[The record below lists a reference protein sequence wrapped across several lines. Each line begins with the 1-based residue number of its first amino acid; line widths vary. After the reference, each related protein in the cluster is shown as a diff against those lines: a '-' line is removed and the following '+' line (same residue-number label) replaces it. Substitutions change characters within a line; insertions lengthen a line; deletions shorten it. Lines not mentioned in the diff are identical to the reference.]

1 MRLQEPLRAREAEN
15 YRFFLGLPETDPSR
29 YNIATVKGSQ
39 FVRPLFEY
47 SGACA
52 GCGETPYIKLLTQL
66 FGDRLLIGNAT
77 GCSSIYGGNLPT
89 TPFTKNADGR
99 GPAWSNSLF
108 EDAAEFA
115 LGMRLTADAFH
126 GQAVGLI
133 DRLKK
138 DPAAGELGELLG
150 AIREADLSTPQA
162 LEAQRGRI
170 EELKERLRRSAWPL
184 KEQLLSLAD
193 YLTPKS
199 VWAVGGDGWAYDIG
213 YGGVDQVLASGKNI
227 NVLVLDTEVYS
238 NTGGQMSKATPLG
251 AVAKFAAGG
260 KMTPKKY
267 IGMIMATYGNIYVAQ
282 IAFGANPAQT
292 VKAFLEA
299 EAYDGP
305 SLVVAYSTCVGTRH
319 RHEQGD

>member
-1 MRLQEPLRAREAEN
+1 
-15 YRFFLGLPETDPSR
+15 
-29 YNIATVKGSQ
+29 
-39 FVRPLFEY
+39 
-47 SGACA
+47 
-52 GCGETPYIKLLTQL
+52 
-66 FGDRLLIGNAT
+66 
-77 GCSSIYGGNLPT
+77 
-89 TPFTKNADGR
+89 
-99 GPAWSNSLF
+99 
-108 EDAAEFA
+108 
-115 LGMRLTADAFH
+115 MRLTVDAFH
-126 GQAVGLI
+126 GQALGMI
-133 DRLKK
+133 ERLKK
-138 DPAAGELGELLG
+138 DPAGGELGELLG
-150 AIREADLSTPQA
+150 AIRDADLATSPV
-162 LEAQRGRI
+162 LGVLRGRI

-184 KEQLLSLAD
+184 KEQLLTLAD

-251 AVAKFAAGG
+251 AVAKFASAG

-292 VKAFLEA
+292 VKAFHEA

-305 SLVVAYSTCVGTRH
+305 SLVVAYSTCTGHGIDMSKGIESQKKAVACGHWPLYRYNPDLRAQGKNPLVIDSKDPSLPVAEYVYGENRYRMLRTADPDLAARLLRRTEEDVKRRWNFLKHAAKRSPDERGT
-319 RHEQGD
+319 